1 MLAAEVEN
9 FAEKEEE
16 GSPNL
21 AMPALRLLLAADKWR
36 HGEEE
41 ESNLEEKEG
50 ETSSILIPPPG
61 FLPTH
66 TAKDLLANR
75 DIILIFSDSHKNIGP
90 RFEKN
95 VVLQCFD
102 QTFAKAAVDIV

>member
-9 FAEKEEE
+9 FAEQED

-21 AMPALRLLLAADKWR
+21 AMPALWLLLLAADKWR
-36 HGEEE
+36 HEKEE

-75 DIILIFSDSHKNIGP
+75 DIILIFSDSH
-90 RFEKN
+90 
-95 VVLQCFD
+95 
-102 QTFAKAAVDIV
+102 

>member
-9 FAEKEEE
+9 FAEEED

-36 HGEEE
+36 HGEEEE

-75 DIILIFSDSHKNIGP
+75 DIIL
-90 RFEKN
+90 
-95 VVLQCFD
+95 V
-102 QTFAKAAVDIV
+102 FADDF